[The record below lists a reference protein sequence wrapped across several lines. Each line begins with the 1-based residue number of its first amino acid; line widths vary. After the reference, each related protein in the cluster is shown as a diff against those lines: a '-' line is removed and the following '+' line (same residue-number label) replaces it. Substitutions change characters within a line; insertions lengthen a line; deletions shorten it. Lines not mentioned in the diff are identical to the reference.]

1 MRLSPPSKNCFIS
14 RYILLVGGSG
24 IIKECENQ
32 SNCFYLKKWPLTTVL
47 SDIQKPNPGKTFC
60 SSGLWHIPPQSSNSL
75 PKLVKIMEKNM
86 NHQCSIVYFIQ
97 STIKKG
103 KQLEKK
109 R

>member
-1 MRLSPPSKNCFIS
+1 M
-14 RYILLVGGSG
+14 VV
-24 IIKECENQ
+24 IKECENQ
-32 SNCFYLKKWPLTTVL
+32 SNGLYLKKWPLTT
-47 SDIQKPNPGKTFC
+47 IEKTNPGKTFC

-86 NHQCSIVYFIQ
+86 NHKCSIVYFIQ